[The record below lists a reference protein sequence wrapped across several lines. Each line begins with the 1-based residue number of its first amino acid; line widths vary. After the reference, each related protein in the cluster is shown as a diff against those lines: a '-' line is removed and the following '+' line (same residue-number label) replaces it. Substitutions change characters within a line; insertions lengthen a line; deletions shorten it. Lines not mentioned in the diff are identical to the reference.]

1 MASNSMLTPGSMK
14 KHGKPHKSSRPSKHE
29 KGGKKHIDTTPHD
42 DAYDRNF
49 TRGGTPKL
57 SASSK
62 AMGQRR

>member
-14 KHGKPHKSSRPSKHE
+14 KHGKGHKGGHKASH
-29 KGGKKHIDTTPHD
+29 GGKKHIDITPHD

-57 SASSK
+57 SASSGK